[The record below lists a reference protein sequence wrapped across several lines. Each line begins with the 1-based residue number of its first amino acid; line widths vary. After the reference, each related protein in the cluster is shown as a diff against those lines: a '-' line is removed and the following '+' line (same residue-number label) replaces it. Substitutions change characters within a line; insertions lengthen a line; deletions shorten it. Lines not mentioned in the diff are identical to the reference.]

1 MRPCIALLLL
11 LLASPAAA
19 QKPWETRLDIAVP
32 VPVELPAIA
41 PLNPFA
47 TPASAAPVAKAMPLR
62 EKHVG
67 TFPAQVAAYIDTTG
81 ACRRAVLVRP
91 PWGGLG
97 ADLQAAFAETTF
109 TPGRSFGGPAAT
121 WLPVF
126 VDLKGRIDEGRV
138 ITINVTLPKPDAP
151 PDTDSTAIPAPDK
164 RDLELPA
171 VPVEKLDQLPA
182 AKRFRVRIDS
192 RTWRENVRFLA
203 QVSAG
208 GRVEK
213 VVFLSCPEGL
223 RGWLLASLAG
233 WVFQPAQNVEGPVAA
248 WAEVDAGIEVDADDL
263 AGDGLRVS
271 RESVYP
277 RAAAQSAGGPPPGV

>member
-1 MRPCIALLLL
+1 MQVRIALSLLLL
-11 LLASPAAA
+11 GSTASA
-19 QKPWETRLDIAVP
+19 QKPWETRLDIVVP

-41 PLNPFA
+41 PQNPFA
-47 TPASAAPVAKAMPLR
+47 TPVSTPPAVKSMPLR

-67 TFPAQVAAYIDTTG
+67 TFAAQVAAYVDATG
-81 ACRRAVLVRP
+81 ACKRVVLVRP

-109 TPGRSFGGPAAT
+109 TPGRSFGGPVAT
-121 WLPVF
+121 WLQAF

-138 ITINVTLPKPDAP
+138 ITINVTLPDPAAP
-151 PDTDSTAIPAPDK
+151 PDADGLAAPAPEK
-164 RDLELPA
+164 RDLELQA

-182 AKRFRVRIDS
+182 AKRFRVRIDG
-192 RTWRENVRFLA
+192 RTWRENVRFLV
-203 QVSAG
+203 QVGAT

-223 RGWLLASLAG
+223 RGWLLASLSG
-233 WVFQPAQNVEGPVAA
+233 WVFQPAQSVEGPVVA
-248 WAEVDAGIEVDADDL
+248 WAEVNAGIEVVADDL

-271 RESVYP
+271 RETVYP
-277 RAAAQSAGGPPPGV
+277 RAGAQSAGGPPPGA

>member
-1 MRPCIALLLL
+1 MRIRIAVSLLLL
-11 LLASPAAA
+11 GSTASA

-47 TPASAAPVAKAMPLR
+47 SPVSTPPVVKSMPLR
-62 EKHVG
+62 PKYVG
-67 TFPAQVAAYIDTTG
+67 TFPAQVAAYIDTAGSCKRT
-81 ACRRAVLVRP
+81 VLVRP

-109 TPGRSFGGPAAT
+109 APGRSFGGPAAT

-138 ITINVTLPKPDAP
+138 ITVNVTLPDPAAP
-151 PDTDSTAIPAPDK
+151 PDADGVAAPVAEK
-164 RDLELPA
+164 RDLELVA

-182 AKRFRVRIDS
+182 AKRFKVRIDG
-192 RTWRENVRFLA
+192 RTWRENVRILV
-203 QVSAG
+203 QVDAG
-208 GRVEK
+208 GRVQK
-213 VVFLSCPEGL
+213 VVFLSCPDGL
-223 RGWLLASLAG
+223 RGWLLASLSG
-233 WVFQPAQNVEGPVAA
+233 WVFQPAQSVEGPLVA
-248 WAEVDAGIEVDADDL
+248 WAEVNASIEVVADDL

-271 RESVYP
+271 RETLYP
-277 RAAAQSAGGPPPGV
+277 RAGAQSAGGPPPGA

>member
-1 MRPCIALLLL
+1 M
-11 LLASPAAA
+11 
-19 QKPWETRLDIAVP
+19 
-32 VPVELPAIA
+32 ELPAIA

-47 TPASAAPVAKAMPLR
+47 TPVSTPPVAKTTPLR
-62 EKHVG
+62 TKHIGV
-67 TFPAQVAAYIDTTG
+67 FPAQVAAYIDVTG
-81 ACRRAVLVRP
+81 TCKRSVLVRP

-126 VDLKGRIDEGRV
+126 VDLRGRIDEGRV
-138 ITINVTLPKPDAP
+138 LTVNVTPPDPATP
-151 PDTDSTAIPAPDK
+151 PDTDGAAVPTPEK
-164 RDLELPA
+164 RDLDLPA

-182 AKRFRVRIDS
+182 AKRFRVRIDG
-192 RTWRENVRFLA
+192 RTWRENVRFLV
-203 QVSAG
+203 QVNAT

-223 RGWLLASLAG
+223 RGWLLASLSA
-233 WVFQPAQNVEGPVAA
+233 WVFQPAQSVEGPLVA
-248 WAEVDAGIEVDADDL
+248 WAQVDASIEVVADDL

-271 RESVYP
+271 RETLYP
-277 RAAAQSAGGPPPGV
+277 RVDARSAAGPLPGA